1 MELPSQ
7 PVFLDVSGL
16 YDVEFTIIVSCRNGA
31 VYGLKRQV
39 QMVAVVAVLFTVL
52 TAFQNVAILINYY
65 YY

>member
-39 QMVAVVAVLFTVL
+39 DYCQLLFIAALVDVMTSSQ
-52 TAFQNVAILINYY
+52 TSAFYPA
-65 YY
+65 

>member
-1 MELPSQ
+1 MQMELPSQ

-39 QMVAVVAVLFTVL
+39 
-52 TAFQNVAILINYY
+52 VAIVTYCSFC
-65 YY
+65 